1 MVFTE
6 FKKTCDD
13 RDIEIKPETSGGL
26 KMMRK
31 FSTPWIAW
39 AILVSGVFFPFTLEA
54 QGSSIVR
61 ALNQEI
67 TASTCPLC
75 GQPWRGKVDLKV
87 AIPEK
92 LPTPKSQVWISKL
105 RQTLRMAELAKAQ
118 YEADQKKFGLTIPYL
133 QIIPQ
138 IDHHIA
144 WISQLFSAYGLPA
157 NGKPI
162 PVKTSATVLQA
173 LQAGKKLAADL
184 AKNYEWLL
192 NNAKDKNTK
201 GVLNLILTQTRIHI
215 IMFNYAIRL
224 LAIETNVN
232 IEAY

>member
-1 MVFTE
+1 LVFAE
-6 FKKTCDD
+6 LKNFAD
-13 RDIEIKPETSGGL
+13 RDIEIKTDTSGGL

-31 FSTPWIAW
+31 FSIFWIAW
-39 AILVSGVFFPFTLEA
+39 AILVSGVFFLFTLEA
-54 QGSSIVR
+54 QGSSNLSV
-61 ALNQEI
+61 LSQEM
-67 TASTCPLC
+67 TAGQCPLC

-87 AIPEK
+87 AIPQK
-92 LPTPKSQVWISKL
+92 LPTPTSQVWLSKL
-105 RQTLRMAELAKAQ
+105 RQTLKMAELAQAQ
-118 YEADQKKFGLTIPYL
+118 YKADQKKFGLTIPYL

-173 LQAGKKLAADL
+173 LQADKKLEADL
-184 AKNYEWLL
+184 AKYYEWLL
-192 NNAKDKNTK
+192 NNAEDKNTK
-201 GVLNLILTQTRIHI
+201 GVLNLILIQTKIHI

-224 LAIETNVN
+224 LAIEANIN

>member
-1 MVFTE
+1 
-6 FKKTCDD
+6 
-13 RDIEIKPETSGGL
+13 
-26 KMMRK
+26 MMRK
-31 FSTPWIAW
+31 FSIPWIAW
-39 AILVSGVFFPFTLEA
+39 AILVPGVFFPFTLEA
-54 QGSSIVR
+54 QGSSIVS
-61 ALNQEI
+61 ALNQEM
-67 TASTCPLC
+67 TTGPCPLC
-75 GQPWRGKVDLKV
+75 GQPWQGKVDLKV
-87 AIPEK
+87 AIPKK

-138 IDHHIA
+138 IDDHIA

-157 NGKPI
+157 HGKPI
-162 PVKTSATVLQA
+162 PVKTSATVLLA

-192 NNAKDKNTK
+192 NNAEDKNTK

-224 LAIETNVN
+224 LAIEANIN